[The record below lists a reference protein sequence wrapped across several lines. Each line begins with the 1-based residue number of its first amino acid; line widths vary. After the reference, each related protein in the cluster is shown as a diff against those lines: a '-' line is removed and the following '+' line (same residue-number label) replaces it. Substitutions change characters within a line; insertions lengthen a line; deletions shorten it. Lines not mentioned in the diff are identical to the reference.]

1 MSDLTGRVNEGAKQL
16 EKIGSDV
23 GAKFKRTWTERR
35 QKFPLQD
42 LTDTIRTTS
51 GRWQKAAADTFD
63 TAAQEGIKN
72 GKALIGRLQKV
83 PSGDLTGTL
92 QAKAEQLGQIAPDI
106 YNTVAKRVTKIKPV
120 RARKEESYDDRDIE
134 V

>member
-1 MSDLTGRVNEGAKQL
+1 MGAK
-16 EKIGSDV
+16 I
-23 GAKFKRTWTERR
+23 KRTWTERR
-35 QKFPLQD
+35 QKFPLKD

-72 GKALIGRLQKV
+72 GKALNGRLQKV

-92 QAKAEQLGQIAPDI
+92 QAKSEQLGQTAFDI
-106 YNTVAKRVTKIKPV
+106 YDTVAKRVRKIQPV
-120 RARKEESYDDRDIE
+120 RARNEESYDDIDIE